1 MIETLL
7 ALPDDVSEALDQRA
21 PNRSERD
28 KLVAAAVRAY
38 LSWPRPDEDA
48 ADLAIINANAAE
60 LNAEAEDALFI
71 RFHCEAGPTA
81 DASDMLMNDDDHD

>member
-7 ALPDDVSEALDQRA
+7 ALPDDISEALDQRA
-21 PNRSERD
+21 PNRSDRD

-38 LSWPRPDEDA
+38 LAWPRPDEDA

-60 LNAEAEDALFI
+60 LNAEAEDALSYQV
-71 RFHCEAGPTA
+71 P
-81 DASDMLMNDDDHD
+81 L